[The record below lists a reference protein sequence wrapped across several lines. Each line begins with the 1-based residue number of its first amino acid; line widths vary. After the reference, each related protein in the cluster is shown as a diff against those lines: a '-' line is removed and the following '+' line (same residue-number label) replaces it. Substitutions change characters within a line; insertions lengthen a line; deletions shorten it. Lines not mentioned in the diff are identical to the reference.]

1 MDAMLQSRIQN
12 LIGGDMPVQMAEGG
26 MVEDPLTQ
34 EESME
39 YTTAIQ
45 EPVDKDADI
54 RQAIE
59 ELMVVRDN
67 AEDPFEAK
75 KAEHLMEAALISR
88 DAPLSD
94 AALQVSQAGRGGD
107 STIAHLTAGEVVLPA
122 EMMEDPRFESAVE
135 NRFQEI
141 GLNPEEYVVGLG
153 IASLNPQTGLEE
165 FFLKKIAKFGKK
177 VFNKVVRP
185 VAKVAQFVPGP
196 WQAPAALIAKADT
209 VYKVATGEASP
220 LALATLATGPKI
232 FGDSGAIANI
242 TKAGG
247 GEGFFKGLG
256 SLAGQTPGA
265 FKDLVTN
272 LPSNLQSGVGSLFRD
287 PSGTVRSVMSGA
299 GLPGGQGVFGAP
311 GVGLAA
317 LTPAEIAELTPSQL
331 SALKEQDMLM
341 AMSKSGV
348 TQGKIEKIAE
358 GLGIKDISSPGSIE
372 KVFSEAQKLGLA
384 TGTDGTGG
392 NFFSNL
398 ISGGGADGKG
408 NYGALGDFLGG
419 GLGTG
424 TGTGSGGLG
433 GLLGG
438 AGGLAAAG
446 LLGKLA
452 YDEAKNRKGVA
463 LTPLTQEGS
472 TGRYNIE
479 AEIARRTGQPAPNP
493 VEFGLL
499 PKGTIPTL
507 SGGKPPQQEAATGM
521 RYGGMV
527 MPMAYAKGGNV
538 ATEDFERMNGGI
550 NGEGTETSD
559 DVPAMLSDG
568 EFVMTG
574 QAVRGAGAFDL
585 SKGDGGIITLTPN
598 GGESRGDGTAL
609 MYEMMDLF
617 AEFADKPKPKRA
629 KKK

>member
-26 MVEDPLTQ
+26 MVEPMPEMAMVAPEMQQNSNAGL
-34 EESME
+34 EM
-39 YTTAIQ
+39 ALN
-45 EPVDKDADI
+45 
-54 RQAIE
+54 
-59 ELMVVRDN
+59 ELMMQQGM
-67 AEDPFEAK
+67 AEDPVEQ
-75 KAEHLMEAALISR
+75 EMYER
-88 DAPLSD
+88 MGD
-94 AALQVSQAGRGGD
+94 AANAPMAEQAQMLAAEGRGD
-107 STIAHLTAGEVVLPA
+107 DTVLAHLRPGEVVLPP
-122 EMMEDPRFESAVE
+122 EMFDDAQFEAAVE
-135 NRFQEI
+135 NRFNELDI
-141 GLNPEEYVVGLG
+141 DPERHVVAMG
-153 IASLNPQTGLEE
+153 IASLNPITGLEE
-165 FFLKKIAKFGKK
+165 FGFFKKIGKSIKKFAKKIA
-177 VFNKVVRP
+177 P
-185 VAKVAQFVPGP
+185 
-196 WQAPAALIAKADT
+196 IA
-209 VYKVATGEASP
+209 GP
-220 LALATLATGPKI
+220 LANFI
-232 FGDSGAIANI
+232 
-242 TKAGG
+242 
-247 GEGFFKGLG
+247 
-256 SLAGQTPGA
+256 
-265 FKDLVTN
+265 
-272 LPSNLQSGVGSLFRD
+272 
-287 PSGTVRSVMSGA
+287 
-299 GLPGGQGVFGAP
+299 P
-311 GVGLAA
+311 GVGPLVAGAIGAA
-317 LTPAEIAELTPSQL
+317 TNVVGGKGLKGAISGGLGGYGTGKLLSGIGSLGSGAASGASGAASSSGGFFSKIGEYVLPGKDSVGLFGNLKNTLTGGIGSLMGGGADGSTLEQFVSQNPNFAKTIEGFKQAGL
-331 SALKEQDMLM
+331 NEGQILEALKGTPGLSDLV
-341 AMSKSGV
+341 S
-348 TQGKIEKIAE
+348 QG
-358 GLGIKDISSPGSIE
+358 
-372 KVFSEAQKLGLA
+372 
-384 TGTDGTGG
+384 GG

-419 GLGTG
+419 GLGAG
-424 TGTGSGGLG
+424 AGTGSGGLG

-499 PKGTIPTL
+499 PRGTIPTL
-507 SGGKPPQQEAATGM
+507 SGGRPPKKEATTGM

-598 GGESRGDGTAL
+598 GSESRGDGTAL

>member
-39 YTTAIQ
+39 YTAAIQ

-135 NRFQEI
+135 SRFQEI

-209 VYKVATGEASP
+209 VYKVAKGEASP
-220 LALATLATGPKI
+220 LTLATLATGPKI
-232 FGDSGAIANI
+232 FGDSGALANI

-256 SLAGQTPGA
+256 SLATETPGA
-265 FKDLVTN
+265 LRDLVTN

-372 KVFSEAQKLGLA
+372 KVFSEAQKLGLT

-408 NYGALGDFLGG
+408 NFGALGDFLGG
-419 GLGTG
+419 GLGG
-424 TGTGSGGLG
+424 GTGSGGLG

-507 SGGKPPQQEAATGM
+507 SGGRPPKQEATTGM
-521 RYGGMV
+521 RYGGAV

-550 NGEGTETSD
+550 SGEGTETSD

-585 SKGDGGIITLTPN
+585 SRGDGGIITLTPN
-598 GGESRGDGTAL
+598 GSESRDGGTAL

>member
-26 MVEDPLTQ
+26 MVEPMPEMAMPEMAMAEAAPEMQQNSNAGL
-34 EESME
+34 EM
-39 YTTAIQ
+39 ALN
-45 EPVDKDADI
+45 
-54 RQAIE
+54 
-59 ELMVVRDN
+59 ELMMQQGM
-67 AEDPFEAK
+67 AEDPVEQ
-75 KAEHLMEAALISR
+75 EMYER
-88 DAPLSD
+88 MGD
-94 AALQVSQAGRGGD
+94 AANAPMAEQAQMLAAEGRGD
-107 STIAHLTAGEVVLPA
+107 DTVLAHLRPGEVVLPP
-122 EMMEDPRFESAVE
+122 EMFDDAQFEAAVE
-135 NRFQEI
+135 NRFNELDI
-141 GLNPEEYVVGLG
+141 DPERHVVAMG
-153 IASLNPQTGLEE
+153 IASLNPITGLEE
-165 FFLKKIAKFGKK
+165 FGFFKKLGKSIKKFAKKIA
-177 VFNKVVRP
+177 P
-185 VAKVAQFVPGP
+185 VAG
-196 WQAPAALIAKADT
+196 
-209 VYKVATGEASP
+209 P
-220 LALATLATGPKI
+220 LANFIPGVGPLVAGAIGAATNVVGGKGLKGAI
-232 FGDSGAIANI
+232 SGALGGYGAGKALGGIGSLGGASSGSAANFA
-242 TKAGG
+242 KS
-247 GEGFFKGLG
+247 GFFDKIGALKKGLG
-256 SLAGQTPGA
+256 SLPGEGFFGKVTDFVLPGDDGIGLLGNLKNAGSYMLGA
-265 FKDLVTN
+265 PRGSEAELVEK
-272 LPSNLQSGVGSLFRD
+272 LKSQALASGD
-287 PSGTVRSVMSGA
+287 PSQMA
-299 GLPGGQGVFGAP
+299 IFEQIELQGLSPQDA
-311 GVGLAA
+311 
-317 LTPAEIAELTPSQL
+317 L
-331 SALKEQDMLM
+331 SALQKE
-341 AMSKSGV
+341 GV
-348 TQGKIEKIAE
+348 AGA
-358 GLGIKDISSPGSIE
+358 SSS
-372 KVFSEAQKLGLA
+372 
-384 TGTDGTGG
+384 

-419 GLGTG
+419 GLGA
-424 TGTGSGGLG
+424 GTGSGGLG

>member
-26 MVEDPLTQ
+26 MVEPMPEMAMVAPKMKQNSNAGL
-34 EESME
+34 EM
-39 YTTAIQ
+39 ALN
-45 EPVDKDADI
+45 
-54 RQAIE
+54 
-59 ELMVVRDN
+59 ELMMQQGM
-67 AEDPFEAK
+67 AEDPVEQ
-75 KAEHLMEAALISR
+75 EMYER
-88 DAPLSD
+88 MGD
-94 AALQVSQAGRGGD
+94 AANAPMAEQAQMLAAEGRGD
-107 STIAHLTAGEVVLPA
+107 DTVLAHLRPGEVVLPP
-122 EMMEDPRFESAVE
+122 EMFDDAQFEAAVE
-135 NRFQEI
+135 NRFNELDI
-141 GLNPEEYVVGLG
+141 DPERHVVAMG
-153 IASLNPQTGLEE
+153 IASLNPITGLEE
-165 FFLKKIAKFGKK
+165 FGFFKKIGKSIKKFAKKIA
-177 VFNKVVRP
+177 P
-185 VAKVAQFVPGP
+185 
-196 WQAPAALIAKADT
+196 IA
-209 VYKVATGEASP
+209 GP
-220 LALATLATGPKI
+220 LANFI
-232 FGDSGAIANI
+232 
-242 TKAGG
+242 
-247 GEGFFKGLG
+247 
-256 SLAGQTPGA
+256 
-265 FKDLVTN
+265 
-272 LPSNLQSGVGSLFRD
+272 
-287 PSGTVRSVMSGA
+287 
-299 GLPGGQGVFGAP
+299 P
-311 GVGLAA
+311 GVGPLVAGAIGAA
-317 LTPAEIAELTPSQL
+317 TNVVGGKGLKGAISGGLGGYGTGKLLSGIGSLGSGAASGASGAASSSGGFFSKIGEYVLPGKDSVGLFGNLKNTLTGGIGSLMGGGADGSTLEQFVSQNPNFAKTIEGFKQAGL
-331 SALKEQDMLM
+331 NEGQILEALKGTPGLSDLV
-341 AMSKSGV
+341 S
-348 TQGKIEKIAE
+348 QG
-358 GLGIKDISSPGSIE
+358 
-372 KVFSEAQKLGLA
+372 
-384 TGTDGTGG
+384 GG

-419 GLGTG
+419 GLGAG
-424 TGTGSGGLG
+424 AGTGSGGLG

-499 PKGTIPTL
+499 PRGTIPTL
-507 SGGKPPQQEAATGM
+507 SGGRPPKKEATTGM

-598 GGESRGDGTAL
+598 GSESRGDGTAL

>member
-26 MVEDPLTQ
+26 MVEPMPEMAMAAPEMQQNSNAGL
-34 EESME
+34 EM
-39 YTTAIQ
+39 ALN
-45 EPVDKDADI
+45 
-54 RQAIE
+54 
-59 ELMVVRDN
+59 ELMMQQGM
-67 AEDPFEAK
+67 AEDPVEQEMYERMGDATNAPM
-75 KAEHLMEAALISR
+75 AEQAQMLAAE
-88 DAPLSD
+88 
-94 AALQVSQAGRGGD
+94 GRGD
-107 STIAHLTAGEVVLPA
+107 DTVLAHLRPGEVVLPP
-122 EMMEDPRFESAVE
+122 EMFDDAQFEAAVE
-135 NRFQEI
+135 NRFNELDI
-141 GLNPEEYVVGLG
+141 DPERHVVAMG
-153 IASLNPQTGLEE
+153 IASLNPITGLEE
-165 FFLKKIAKFGKK
+165 FGFFKKLGKSIKKFAKKIA
-177 VFNKVVRP
+177 P
-185 VAKVAQFVPGP
+185 VAG
-196 WQAPAALIAKADT
+196 
-209 VYKVATGEASP
+209 P
-220 LALATLATGPKI
+220 LANFI
-232 FGDSGAIANI
+232 
-242 TKAGG
+242 
-247 GEGFFKGLG
+247 
-256 SLAGQTPGA
+256 
-265 FKDLVTN
+265 
-272 LPSNLQSGVGSLFRD
+272 
-287 PSGTVRSVMSGA
+287 
-299 GLPGGQGVFGAP
+299 P
-311 GVGLAA
+311 GVGPLFAGAIGAATNVVGGKGLKGAISGALGGYGTGKLLSGIGSLGSGAASGASGAASGASGAASSGGGLFSKIGEYVLPGKDSVGLFGNLKNTLTGGIGSLMGGSADGTPLSTQEAVAQLTELAKN
-317 LTPAEIAELTPSQL
+317 PANSAYIEQL
-331 SALKEQDMLM
+331 RKSGASPVEQLM
-341 AMSKSGV
+341 ALQQSVG
-348 TQGKIEKIAE
+348 
-358 GLGIKDISSPGSIE
+358 SSS
-372 KVFSEAQKLGLA
+372 
-384 TGTDGTGG
+384 GG

-408 NYGALGDFLGG
+408 NFGALGDFLGG

-507 SGGKPPQQEAATGM
+507 SGGRPPKKEATTGM

-598 GGESRGDGTAL
+598 GSESRGDGTAL

>member
-39 YTTAIQ
+39 YTAAIQ

-135 NRFQEI
+135 SRFQEI

-209 VYKVATGEASP
+209 VYKVAKGEASP
-220 LALATLATGPKI
+220 LTLATLATGPKI
-232 FGDSGAIANI
+232 FGDSGALANI

-256 SLAGQTPGA
+256 SLATETPGA
-265 FKDLVTN
+265 LRDLVTN
-272 LPSNLQSGVGSLFRD
+272 LPSNLRSGVGSLFRN
-287 PSGTVRSVMSGA
+287 PTGTISSVMSGA
-299 GLPGGQGVFGAP
+299 GLPGGQGVFGMDEA
-311 GVGLAA
+311 AA
-317 LTPAEIAELTPSQL
+317 LEQL
-331 SALKEQDMLM
+331 EALSGADPKLKEQIQAQLNDGKSPLEIANSLAS
-341 AMSKSGV
+341 AMPKALSGQTGASSAQAGTSS
-348 TQGKIEKIAE
+348 TQASGTSRNPFLAF
-358 GLGIKDISSPGSIE
+358 LDD
-372 KVFSEAQKLGLA
+372 KLGLDPS
-384 TGTDGTGG
+384 GKGLLGSLK
-392 NFFSNL
+392 NV
-398 ISGGGADGKG
+398 GGGE
-408 NYGALGDFLGG
+408 
-419 GLGTG
+419 
-424 TGTGSGGLG
+424 GGLG

-452 YDEAKNRKGVA
+452 YDEAKNRRGVA

-507 SGGKPPQQEAATGM
+507 SGGRPPKQEATTGM
-521 RYGGMV
+521 RYGGAV

-550 NGEGTETSD
+550 SGEGTETSD

-598 GGESRGDGTAL
+598 GSESRGDGTAL